1 MNSYQSCINLTKQQG
16 IHYNLAAFYFLLPS
30 TFKLVDS
37 SDDISGFSDMDKII
51 RPQTH
56 KVAKSLCDSRIDRTS
71 ANF

>member
-37 SDDISGFSDMDKII
+37 SDDISGFVLIWIKLLDLRHI
-51 RPQTH
+51 RLQ
-56 KVAKSLCDSRIDRTS
+56 KVCVIQE
-71 ANF
+71 

>member
-37 SDDISGFSDMDKII
+37 SDDISGFVLIWIKLLDLRHI
-51 RPQTH
+51 RLQ
-56 KVAKSLCDSRIDRTS
+56 KVCLIQE
-71 ANF
+71 